1 MKIEKFA
8 AIDIGSNAI
17 RLLISN
23 VIIKKG
29 FPIKFIKSSIVRVPI
44 RLGQESFTIGEIS
57 SKNKKK
63 IIQTIRAFKHII
75 KVNEVKSS
83 LAFATSALREAN
95 NSKEIIQ
102 EVKKKTK
109 IKIEIID
116 GRKEAKIISLNNIF
130 EFLNKNRTFIY
141 VDVGGGSTEFSI
153 ILNGKRKKSKSFKI
167 GTVRMINKITSE
179 DVWDQIRIWIKSNI
193 NIGQQSKIALIGS
206 GGNINK
212 IFKIAGVL
220 DSRPL
225 TLIKLN
231 SIYNTLV
238 KMSYEERIINF
249 DLNPDRSDVII
260 PAAEIFLKTLEWSGS
275 SEIYVPK
282 VGLADGMVRLLYK
295 KHENNG

>member
-17 RLLISN
+17 RLLITN
-23 VIIKKG
+23 IIIKKG
-29 FPIKFIKSSIVRVPI
+29 FPTKFIKSSIVRVPV

-57 SKNKKK
+57 SKNVSK
-63 IIQTIRAFKHII
+63 IVQTIKAFKHII
-75 KVNEVKSS
+75 KVNDVKSS

-95 NSKEIIQ
+95 NSKEIIK

-109 IKIEIID
+109 LEIEVID
-116 GRKEAKIISLNNIF
+116 GRKEAKIISLNNFF
-130 EFLNKNRTFIY
+130 EFLNKNRIFIY

-153 ILNGKRKKSKSFKI
+153 IENGKRKNSKSFKI
-167 GTVRMINKITSE
+167 GTIRMINKITSE
-179 DVWDQIRIWIKSNI
+179 DVWNQIRIWIKTNI
-193 NIGQQSKIALIGS
+193 RQHSKIALIGS

-231 SIYNTLV
+231 SIYKSMR

-260 PAAEIFLKTLEWSGS
+260 PAAEIFLKALEWSGS

-282 VGLADGMVRLLYK
+282 VGLADGMVRFLYK
-295 KHENNG
+295 KDVSQR

>member
-17 RLLISN
+17 RLLITN
-23 VIIKKG
+23 VINKNG
-29 FPIKFIKSSIVRVPI
+29 FTTKFIKSSIVRVPI

-57 SKNKKK
+57 KKNISK
-63 IIQTIRAFKHII
+63 IIQTIKAFKHII
-75 KVNEVKSS
+75 KVNEVKSF

-95 NSKEIIQ
+95 NSKEIIK

-109 IKIEIID
+109 LKIEIID

-130 EFLNKNRTFIY
+130 EFLNKNRIFIY

-153 ILNGKRKKSKSFKI
+153 IINGKRKNSKSFKI

-179 DVWDQIRIWIKSNI
+179 HVWNQIHIWIKSNI
-193 NIGQQSKIALIGS
+193 HQHRKIALIGS

-212 IFKIAGVL
+212 IFKIAGVE
-220 DSRPL
+220 DSKPL

-231 SIYNTLV
+231 SIYNSLT

-260 PAAEIFLKTLEWSGS
+260 PAAEIFLKTLGFT
-275 SEIYVPK
+275 
-282 VGLADGMVRLLYK
+282 
-295 KHENNG
+295 

>member
-17 RLLISN
+17 RLLITN

-57 SKNKKK
+57 SKNVSK
-63 IIQTIRAFKHII
+63 IVQTIKAFKHII

-95 NSKEIIQ
+95 NSKEIIK

-109 IKIEIID
+109 LKIEIID
-116 GRKEAKIISLNNIF
+116 GSKEAKIISLNNIF
-130 EFLNKNRTFIY
+130 EYLNKNRIFIY

-153 ILNGKRKKSKSFKI
+153 IENGKRKNSKSFKI
-167 GTVRMINKITSE
+167 GTIRMINKITSE
-179 DVWDQIRIWIKSNI
+179 DVWNQIRIWIKSNI
-193 NIGQQSKIALIGS
+193 RQHSKIALIGS

-231 SIYNTLV
+231 SIYKSLI

-260 PAAEIFLKTLEWSGS
+260 PAAEIFLKALEWSES

-282 VGLADGMVRLLYK
+282 VGLADGMVRLLYRK
-295 KHENNG
+295 YGSRV

>member
-17 RLLISN
+17 RLLITN

-29 FPIKFIKSSIVRVPI
+29 FPIKFLKSSIVRVPI

-57 SKNKKK
+57 SKNIVK
-63 IIQTIRAFKHII
+63 IVKTIKAFKHII
-75 KVNEVKSS
+75 KVNEVKSF

-95 NSKEIIQ
+95 NSKEVIQ
-102 EVKKKTK
+102 QVKRKTK
-109 IKIEIID
+109 LKIEIID
-116 GRKEAKIISLNNIF
+116 GRKEAKVISLNNIF
-130 EFLNKNRTFIY
+130 EVINKNRTFIY

-153 ILNGKRKKSKSFKI
+153 IVNGKRKKSKSFKI
-167 GTVRMINKITSE
+167 GTVRMINKMISK
-179 DVWDQIRIWIKSNI
+179 DIWDKIRDWIKSNVR
-193 NIGQQSKIALIGS
+193 NDNKIALIGS

-212 IFKIAGVL
+212 IFKMAGVMETK
-220 DSRPL
+220 PL
-225 TLIKLN
+225 TLINLN
-231 SIYNTLV
+231 TIYNNMIGMT
-238 KMSYEERIINF
+238 SEERIINL

-282 VGLADGMVRLLYK
+282 IGLADGMIRLLYK
-295 KHENNG
+295 KRTSRDR

>member
-17 RLLISN
+17 RLLITN

-57 SKNKKK
+57 SKNVSK
-63 IIQTIRAFKHII
+63 IVQTIKAFKHII

-95 NSKEIIQ
+95 NSKNIIK

-109 IKIEIID
+109 LKIEIID

-130 EFLNKNRTFIY
+130 ELLNKNRIFVY

-153 ILNGKRKKSKSFKI
+153 IENGKRKNSKSFKI
-167 GTVRMINKITSE
+167 GTIRMINKITSE
-179 DVWDQIRIWIKSNI
+179 DVWNQIRIWIKSNI
-193 NIGQQSKIALIGS
+193 RQQSKIALIGS

-231 SIYNTLV
+231 SIYKSLI

-260 PAAEIFLKTLEWSGS
+260 PAAEIFLKALEWSGS

-282 VGLADGMVRLLYK
+282 FGLADGMVRLLYK
-295 KHENNG
+295 KDGSHV

>member
-57 SKNKKK
+57 SKNIKK

-75 KVNEVKSS
+75 KVNEVKSW

-109 IKIEIID
+109 LKIEINFE
-116 GRKEAKIISLNNIF
+116 GNELSEAEKQSLKEVALNCPVAKSLHPDLQQEI
-130 EFLNKNRTFIY
+130 EF
-141 VDVGGGSTEFSI
+141 
-153 ILNGKRKKSKSFKI
+153 
-167 GTVRMINKITSE
+167 
-179 DVWDQIRIWIKSNI
+179 
-193 NIGQQSKIALIGS
+193 
-206 GGNINK
+206 
-212 IFKIAGVL
+212 
-220 DSRPL
+220 
-225 TLIKLN
+225 
-231 SIYNTLV
+231 
-238 KMSYEERIINF
+238 NF
-249 DLNPDRSDVII
+249 
-260 PAAEIFLKTLEWSGS
+260 
-275 SEIYVPK
+275 
-282 VGLADGMVRLLYK
+282 
-295 KHENNG
+295 

>member
-17 RLLISN
+17 RLLITN

-29 FPIKFIKSSIVRVPI
+29 FPTKFIKSSIVRVPL

-57 SKNKKK
+57 SKNISK
-63 IIQTIRAFKHII
+63 IVQTIKAFNHIM
-75 KVNEVKSS
+75 KVNDIKSS

-95 NSKEIIQ
+95 NSKEIIK

-109 IKIEIID
+109 LKIEIID

-130 EFLNKNRTFIY
+130 EFLNKNRIFIY

-153 ILNGKRKKSKSFKI
+153 IENGKRKNSKSFKI
-167 GTVRMINKITSE
+167 GTVRMINKITSK
-179 DVWDQIRIWIKSNI
+179 DVWDQIRIWIKTNI
-193 NIGQQSKIALIGS
+193 RQHSKIALIGS

-231 SIYNTLV
+231 SIYKSLI

-260 PAAEIFLKTLEWSGS
+260 PAAEIFLKALEWSGS

-282 VGLADGMVRLLYK
+282 VGLADGMVRFLYK
-295 KHENNG
+295 KGNSQR

>member
-17 RLLISN
+17 RLLITN

-57 SKNKKK
+57 SKNVSK
-63 IIQTIRAFKHII
+63 IIQTIKAFKHII

-95 NSKEIIQ
+95 NSKEIIK

-109 IKIEIID
+109 LKIEIID
-116 GRKEAKIISLNNIF
+116 GSKEAKIISLNNIF
-130 EFLNKNRTFIY
+130 EYLNKNRIFIY

-153 ILNGKRKKSKSFKI
+153 IENGKRKNSKSFKI
-167 GTVRMINKITSE
+167 GTIRMINKVTSE
-179 DVWDQIRIWIKSNI
+179 DAWKRIRIWIKSNI
-193 NIGQQSKIALIGS
+193 RQHSKIALIGS

-231 SIYNTLV
+231 SIYKSLI

-260 PAAEIFLKTLEWSGS
+260 PAAEIFLKALEWSES

-282 VGLADGMVRLLYK
+282 VGLADGMVRLLYRK
-295 KHENNG
+295 YGSRV

>member
-17 RLLISN
+17 RLLITN

-29 FPIKFIKSSIVRVPI
+29 FPTKFIKSSIVRVPL

-57 SKNKKK
+57 SKNISK
-63 IIQTIRAFKHII
+63 IVQTIKAFNHIM
-75 KVNEVKSS
+75 KVNDIKSS

-95 NSKEIIQ
+95 NSKEIIK

-109 IKIEIID
+109 LKIEIID

-130 EFLNKNRTFIY
+130 EFLNKNRIFIY

-153 ILNGKRKKSKSFKI
+153 IKNGKRKISKSFKI
-167 GTVRMINKITSE
+167 GTVRMINKITSK
-179 DVWDQIRIWIKSNI
+179 DVWDQIRIWIKTNI
-193 NIGQQSKIALIGS
+193 PQHSKIALIGS

-231 SIYNTLV
+231 SIYKSLI

-249 DLNPDRSDVII
+249 NLNPDRSDVII
-260 PAAEIFLKTLEWSGS
+260 PAAEIFLKALEWSGS

-282 VGLADGMVRLLYK
+282 VGLADGMVRFLYK
-295 KHENNG
+295 KDDSQR

>member
-17 RLLISN
+17 RLLITN

-57 SKNKKK
+57 SKNVSK
-63 IIQTIRAFKHII
+63 IVQTIKAFKHII

-83 LAFATSALREAN
+83 LTFATSALREAN
-95 NSKEIIQ
+95 NSKEIIK

-109 IKIEIID
+109 LKIEIID
-116 GRKEAKIISLNNIF
+116 GSKEAKIISLNNIF
-130 EFLNKNRTFIY
+130 EYLNKNRIFIY

-153 ILNGKRKKSKSFKI
+153 IENGKRKNSKSFKI
-167 GTVRMINKITSE
+167 GTIRMINKITSE
-179 DVWDQIRIWIKSNI
+179 DVWNQIRIWIKSNI
-193 NIGQQSKIALIGS
+193 RQHSKIALIGS

-231 SIYNTLV
+231 SIYKSLI

-260 PAAEIFLKTLEWSGS
+260 PAAEIFLKALEWSES

-282 VGLADGMVRLLYK
+282 VGLADGMVRLLYRK
-295 KHENNG
+295 YGSRV

>member
-17 RLLISN
+17 RLLITN

-57 SKNKKK
+57 SKNVSK
-63 IIQTIRAFKHII
+63 IIQTIKAFKHII

-95 NSKEIIQ
+95 NSKEIIK

-109 IKIEIID
+109 LKIEIID
-116 GRKEAKIISLNNIF
+116 GSKEAKIISLNNIF
-130 EFLNKNRTFIY
+130 EYLNKNRIFIY

-153 ILNGKRKKSKSFKI
+153 IENGKRKNSKSFKI
-167 GTVRMINKITSE
+167 GTIRMINKITSE
-179 DVWDQIRIWIKSNI
+179 DVWNQIRIWIKSNI
-193 NIGQQSKIALIGS
+193 RQHSKIALIGS

-231 SIYNTLV
+231 SIYKSLI

-260 PAAEIFLKTLEWSGS
+260 PAAEIFLKALEWSES

-282 VGLADGMVRLLYK
+282 VGLADGMVRLLYRK
-295 KHENNG
+295 YGSRV

>member
-17 RLLISN
+17 RLLITN

-29 FPIKFIKSSIVRVPI
+29 FPTKFIKSSIVRIPI

-57 SKNKKK
+57 SKNVSK
-63 IIQTIRAFKHII
+63 IVRTIKAFKHII
-75 KVNEVKSS
+75 KVNDVKSS

-95 NSKEIIQ
+95 NSKEIIK

-109 IKIEIID
+109 LKIEIID
-116 GRKEAKIISLNNIF
+116 GRKEAKIISSNNFF
-130 EFLNKNRTFIY
+130 EFINKNRTFIY

-153 ILNGKRKKSKSFKI
+153 IENGKRKNFKSFKI
-167 GTVRMINKITSE
+167 GTIRMINNIASE
-179 DVWDQIRIWIKSNI
+179 DVWNQIRFWIKTNI
-193 NIGQQSKIALIGS
+193 RQNSKIALIGS

-231 SIYNTLV
+231 SIYKSLI

-260 PAAEIFLKTLEWSGS
+260 PAAEIFLKALEWSGS

-282 VGLADGMVRLLYK
+282 VGLADGMVRFLYK
-295 KHENNG
+295 KGNSQR

>member
-17 RLLISN
+17 RLLITN

-29 FPIKFIKSSIVRVPI
+29 FPTKFIKSSIVRVPI

-57 SKNKKK
+57 SKNVSK
-63 IIQTIRAFKHII
+63 IVRTIKAFNHII
-75 KVNEVKSS
+75 KVNDVKSS

-95 NSKEIIQ
+95 NSKEIIK

-109 IKIEIID
+109 LKIEIID
-116 GRKEAKIISLNNIF
+116 GKKEAKIISLNNIF
-130 EFLNKNRTFIY
+130 DFLNKNRIFIY

-153 ILNGKRKKSKSFKI
+153 IENGKRKNSKSFKI
-167 GTVRMINKITSE
+167 GTLRMINKITSE
-179 DVWDQIRIWIKSNI
+179 DVWNQIRIWVKTNI
-193 NIGQQSKIALIGS
+193 RQHSKIALIGS

-231 SIYNTLV
+231 SIYKSLI
-238 KMSYEERIINF
+238 KMDYEERIINF
-249 DLNPDRSDVII
+249 DLNPDRSDVIV
-260 PAAEIFLKTLEWSGS
+260 PAAQIFLKALEWSGS

-282 VGLADGMVRLLYK
+282 VGLADGMVRFLYK
-295 KHENNG
+295 KNGGN

>member
-17 RLLISN
+17 RLLITN

-29 FPIKFIKSSIVRVPI
+29 FPTKFIKSSIVRVPI
-44 RLGQESFTIGEIS
+44 RLGQESFTVGEIS
-57 SKNKKK
+57 SKNITK
-63 IIQTIRAFKHII
+63 IVQTIKAFNHII
-75 KVNEVKSS
+75 KVNDVKSY

-95 NSKEIIQ
+95 NSKEIIK

-109 IKIEIID
+109 LKIEIID

-130 EFLNKNRTFIY
+130 EFLNKNRIFIY

-153 ILNGKRKKSKSFKI
+153 IENGKRKKSKSFKI
-167 GTVRMINKITSE
+167 GTIRMINKITSN
-179 DVWDQIRIWIKSNI
+179 DVWNQIRIWIKTNI
-193 NIGQQSKIALIGS
+193 RQHTKIALIGS

-231 SIYNTLV
+231 SIYKSLV

-260 PAAEIFLKTLEWSGS
+260 PAAEIFLKALEWSGS

-282 VGLADGMVRLLYK
+282 VGLADGMVRMLFK
-295 KHENNG
+295 KN

>member
-17 RLLISN
+17 RLLITN

-57 SKNKKK
+57 SKNVSK
-63 IIQTIRAFKHII
+63 IVQTIKAFKHII

-95 NSKEIIQ
+95 NSKEIIK

-109 IKIEIID
+109 LKIEIID
-116 GRKEAKIISLNNIF
+116 GSKEAKIISLNNIF
-130 EFLNKNRTFIY
+130 EYLNKNRIFIY

-153 ILNGKRKKSKSFKI
+153 IENGKRKNSKSFKI
-167 GTVRMINKITSE
+167 GTVRMINKITSK
-179 DVWDQIRIWIKSNI
+179 DVWDQIRIWIKTNI
-193 NIGQQSKIALIGS
+193 RQHSKIALIGS

-231 SIYNTLV
+231 SIYKSLI

-260 PAAEIFLKTLEWSGS
+260 PAAEIFLKALEWSGS

-282 VGLADGMVRLLYK
+282 VGLADGMVRLLYRK
-295 KHENNG
+295 YGSRV

>member
-1 MKIEKFA
+1 
-8 AIDIGSNAI
+8 
-17 RLLISN
+17 
-23 VIIKKG
+23 
-29 FPIKFIKSSIVRVPI
+29 VRVPI

-57 SKNKKK
+57 SKNIKK

-75 KVNEVKSS
+75 KVNEVKSW

-109 IKIEIID
+109 LKIEIID

-153 ILNGKRKKSKSFKI
+153 ILNGKRAKSKSFKI
-167 GTVRMINKITSE
+167 GTIRMINKITSE
-179 DVWDQIRIWIKSNI
+179 DVWDKVRIWIKS

-225 TLIKLN
+225 TLIQLN

-249 DLNPDRSDVII
+249 NLNPDRSDVII

-295 KHENNG
+295 KDGNNE